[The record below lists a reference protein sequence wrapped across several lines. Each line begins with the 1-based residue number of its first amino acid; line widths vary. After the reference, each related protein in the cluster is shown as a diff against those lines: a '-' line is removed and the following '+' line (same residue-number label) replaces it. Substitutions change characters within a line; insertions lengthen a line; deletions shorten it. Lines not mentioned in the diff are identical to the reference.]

1 MKLLNV
7 FRLLSTLEQIFHL
20 NVDIDILV
28 VTCVCEILISS
39 DGMEALKLF
48 ICDLY
53 CKKTQESQAWLV
65 PSQIKIENKTLL
77 DYDYIDK
84 EIGGRSCKCLVS
96 FQYL

>member
-1 MKLLNV
+1 
-7 FRLLSTLEQIFHL
+7 
-20 NVDIDILV
+20 
-28 VTCVCEILISS
+28 
-39 DGMEALKLF
+39 MEALKLF

-77 DYDYIDK
+77 DCDYIDK

-96 FQYL
+96 FQIFIVDTVVDRCFQTTLHVFRRLLTDKII